1 MKNLIEE
8 ANLLDLFGFTIPLP
22 SHFQSRLNDDILTQD
37 FRRKHYLLRP
47 GEICRRLYFVC
58 SGFIRAYFIDQNGKE
73 CTTWFV
79 GKGDL
84 VISANS
90 FFNQLP
96 SHEYIQVLKNC
107 KLQSLTWRQI
117 NALYAEFHESNLLGR
132 IFIQKYFINSE
143 ERSMFLRIQQP
154 EQRYDKVMSAY
165 PDLALN
171 TTQTNIASYLGMSR
185 ETLSRIRRKKLAS
198 SSRII

>member
-1 MKNLIEE
+1 MENLIEE
-8 ANLLDLFGFTIPLP
+8 ANLLDILGFTIPLP
-22 SHFQSRLNDDILTQD
+22 SHFQKRLNEDILTQE
-37 FRRKHYLLRP
+37 FRRKHYLLSP

-58 SGFIRAYFIDQNGKE
+58 SGFVRAYFIDLNGKE

-90 FFNQLP
+90 FFNQQP
-96 SHEYIQVLKNC
+96 SNEYIQVLKNC
-107 KLQSLTWRQI
+107 KLQSLTWHQI

-143 ERSMFLRIQQP
+143 ERSKFLRIQQP
-154 EQRYDKVMSAY
+154 EERYDKVMSAY
-165 PDLALN
+165 PDLHLQ
-171 TTQTNIASYLGMSR
+171 TTQTNIASYLALSR
-185 ETLSRIRRKKLAS
+185 ETLSRIRRKKLS
-198 SSRII
+198 KL